1 MYLLRCAVVSLGVFF
16 LLYAGFSGLVAVCWR
31 SVKMPASATALF
43 VLRVLPMFA
52 AGAVVLLVTMP
63 SFLYLEPR
71 AVEEEFGLSGLA
83 MALCGTA
90 VLAVGFVSA
99 VAAWCRASR
108 FVHACTANSRRLDA
122 NVGVPAFEVSC
133 AAPAL
138 LVSGVY
144 RPRLLVSG
152 RAAELLSPSEMEVA
166 IRHELAHVR
175 GRDNLKKMVL
185 RFCAFPFLAALEH
198 EWLMAAEMAAD
209 DAAVTDERTALDLA
223 SALIKIARA
232 SSGTVAP
239 ELAMSLVPEKGA
251 RLSARVQRL
260 LTWQRPVS
268 ARNPHLKKIAALA
281 GLTAL
286 LVAVNYSWVL
296 VQMHEFTELL
306 VR

>member
-16 LLYAGFSGLVAVCWR
+16 LLYTGFSALVAVCWR
-31 SVKMPASATALF
+31 FIKTANATVLF
-43 VLRVLPMFA
+43 ALRVLPMFA
-52 AGAVVLLVTMP
+52 AGAVVLLLTMP
-63 SFLYLEPR
+63 SFLYLEPH

-83 MALCGTA
+83 AALCGAA

-99 VAAWCRASR
+99 VVAWWRASR
-108 FVHACTANSRRLDA
+108 FVARCTANSRRLDA

-138 LVSGVY
+138 VVSGVY

-152 RAAELLSPSEMEVA
+152 EAAGLLSPSEMAVA
-166 IRHELAHVR
+166 IRHEMAHVL

-185 RFCAFPFLAALEH
+185 RFCAFPFLSSLER

-232 SSGTVAP
+232 SAGTMAP

-251 RLSARVQRL
+251 RLSARIQRL
-260 LTWQRPVS
+260 LSWQLPVS
-268 ARNPHLKKIAALA
+268 ARRPYLRKIVAVGSLAAI
-281 GLTAL
+281 
-286 LVAVNYSWVL
+286 LVALNYSWVL
-296 VQMHEFTELL
+296 AQMHEFTELL

>member
-16 LLYAGFSGLVAVCWR
+16 LLYAAFSGLIALCWR
-31 SVKMPASATALF
+31 FIKTANATALF
-43 VLRVLPMFA
+43 ALRVLPMFA
-52 AGAVVLLVTMP
+52 AGAVVLLLTMP
-63 SFLYLEPR
+63 SFLYLEPH

-83 MALCGTA
+83 MALCGVA
-90 VLAVGFVSA
+90 VLVVGFISA
-99 VAAWCRASR
+99 LVAWWRASR
-108 FVHACTANSRRLDA
+108 FVALCTANSQRLNT
-122 NVGVPAFEVSC
+122 NVGVPAYEVSC

-152 RAAELLSPSEMEVA
+152 RAAEILSPSEMEVA

-185 RFCAFPFLAALEH
+185 RFCAFPFLSTLER

-223 SALIKIARA
+223 SALIKIARV
-232 SSGTVAP
+232 SNGTMAP
-239 ELAMSLVPEKGA
+239 DLAMSLVPEKGA
-251 RLSARVQRL
+251 SLRARVQRL
-260 LTWQRPVS
+260 LSWQRPVS
-268 ARNPHLKKIAALA
+268 ARRPYLRKIVALGSLAAV
-281 GLTAL
+281 
-286 LVAVNYSWVL
+286 LVALNYSWVL
-296 VQMHEFTELL
+296 AQMHEFTELL

>member
-1 MYLLRCAVVSLGVFF
+1 
-16 LLYAGFSGLVAVCWR
+16 
-31 SVKMPASATALF
+31 
-43 VLRVLPMFA
+43 MFA
-52 AGAVVLLVTMP
+52 AGAVVLLLTMP
-63 SFLYLEPR
+63 SFLYLEPH
-71 AVEEEFGLSGLA
+71 AVEEAIGLGGLA
-83 MALCGTA
+83 MALCGA
-90 VLAVGFVSA
+90 GVIVVGFVSA
-99 VAAWCRASR
+99 VAAWWRASR

-122 NVGVPAFEVSC
+122 GVGVPAFEVSC

-166 IRHELAHVR
+166 IRHEMAHVR

-185 RFCAFPFLAALEH
+185 RFCAFPFLAALER

-209 DAAVTDERTALDLA
+209 DAAVTDQRTALDLA

-232 SSGTVAP
+232 SAGAPAP

-251 RLSARVQRL
+251 RLSVRVQRL

-268 ARNPHLKKIAALA
+268 ARSPHWRKIAVLA
-281 GLTAL
+281 GLAAV
-286 LVAVNYSWVL
+286 LVVVNYSWVL
-296 VQMHEFTELL
+296 AQMHEFTELL
-306 VR
+306 MR